1 MSDFTTAARPYANA
15 VFDLANQA
23 NALDSEALNS
33 WSDAL
38 ANLAAV
44 VSDAQMSELLDD
56 PDTGKMEKGELI
68 LSVLGDKLNQQQQNL
83 VKLMAENGRL
93 KIMTDV
99 VAQFEVE
106 RAKAENK
113 IEAEVVSAFEL
124 SAEQTS
130 ELVNTLKNKLGCDVT
145 LTTTVDESLIGGVI
159 ITAGDTIID
168 ASMKSQLDSLA
179 LSLGR

>member
-15 VFDLANQA
+15 VYDTAREN
-23 NALDSEALNS
+23 NALDS

-38 ANLAAV
+38 ANLANV
-44 VSDAQMSELLDD
+44 ISDSQMSELLDN
-56 PDTGKMEKGELI
+56 PELGKIQKGELVI
-68 LSVLGDKLNQQQQNL
+68 QVLGDKLTEQQQNL

-93 KIMTDV
+93 KLMPDV
-99 VAQFEVE
+99 VEQFEVA

-113 IEAEVVSAFEL
+113 IDAEVISAFEL
-124 SAEQTS
+124 TAEQTN
-130 ELVNTLKNKLGCDVT
+130 ELVNTLKNKLGCDIT
-145 LTTTVDESLIGGVI
+145 LTTTIDESLIGGVVI
-159 ITAGDTIID
+159 KAGDTIID

>member
-15 VFDLANQA
+15 VYDTAHEN
-23 NALDSEALNS
+23 SALNS
-33 WSDAL
+33 WGDAL
-38 ANLAAV
+38 ANIANV
-44 VSDAQMSELLDD
+44 VNDSQMSELLDN
-56 PDTGKMEKGELI
+56 PKLGKVQKGELLI
-68 LSVLGDKLNQQQQNL
+68 QVLGDKLTQQQQNL

-93 KIMTDV
+93 KLMPDV
-99 VAQFEVE
+99 VAQFEVA

-113 IEAEVVSAFEL
+113 IEAQVISAFEL
-124 SAEQTS
+124 SAEQTN
-130 ELVNTLKNKLGCDVT
+130 ELVNTLKNKLGCEIT

-159 ITAGDTIID
+159 IKAGDTIID

>member
-15 VFDLANQA
+15 VFDLANETST
-23 NALDSEALNS
+23 LDS
-33 WSDAL
+33 WGDAL

-44 VSDAQMSELLDD
+44 VSDAQMSELLDN
-56 PDTGKMEKGELI
+56 PETGKTQKGEL
-68 LSVLGDKLNQQQQNL
+68 LLQVLGDKLNQQQQNL

-93 KIMTDV
+93 KIMPDV
-99 VAQFEVE
+99 GEQFEVA

-113 IEAEVVSAFEL
+113 IEAEVISAFEL
-124 SAEQTS
+124 TAEQTS
-130 ELVNTLKNKLGCDVT
+130 ELVTTLKNKLGCDVT
-145 LTTTVDESLIGGVI
+145 LTTTIDESLIGGVVI
-159 ITAGDTIID
+159 KAGDTIID

>member
-15 VFDLANQA
+15 VYDTAHEN
-23 NALDSEALNS
+23 NALNS
-33 WSDAL
+33 WGDAL
-38 ANLAAV
+38 ANMANV
-44 VSDAQMSELLDD
+44 VNDSQMSELLDN
-56 PDTGKMEKGELI
+56 PKLGKVQKGELLI
-68 LSVLGDKLNQQQQNL
+68 QVLGDKLTQQQQNL

-93 KIMTDV
+93 KLMPDV
-99 VAQFEVE
+99 VAQFEVA

-113 IEAEVVSAFEL
+113 IEAQVISAFEL
-124 SAEQTS
+124 SAEQTN
-130 ELVNTLKNKLGCDVT
+130 ELVNTLKNKLGCEIT

-159 ITAGDTIID
+159 IKAGDTIID

>member
-15 VFDLANQA
+15 VYDTAREN
-23 NALDSEALNS
+23 NALDS

-38 ANLAAV
+38 ANLANV
-44 VSDAQMSELLDD
+44 ISDSQMSELIDN
-56 PDTGKMEKGELI
+56 PESGKIQKGELVI
-68 LSVLGDKLNQQQQNL
+68 QILGDKLTEQQQNL

-93 KIMTDV
+93 KLMPDV
-99 VAQFEVE
+99 VEQFEVA

-113 IEAEVVSAFEL
+113 IDAEVISAFEL
-124 SAEQTS
+124 TAEQTN
-130 ELVNTLKNKLGCDVT
+130 ELVNTLKKKLGCDIT
-145 LTTTVDESLIGGVI
+145 LTTTIDESLIGGVVI
-159 ITAGDTIID
+159 KAGDTIID

>member
-15 VFDLANQA
+15 VYDTAHEN
-23 NALDSEALNS
+23 NALDS

-38 ANLAAV
+38 ANLANV
-44 VSDAQMSELLDD
+44 VNDAQMSKLLDD
-56 PDTGKMEKGELI
+56 PELGKIQKGELLI
-68 LSVLGDKLNQQQQNL
+68 QVLGDKLTEQQQNL

-93 KIMTDV
+93 KLMPDV
-99 VAQFEVE
+99 VEQFEVA

-113 IEAEVVSAFEL
+113 IEAEVISAFEL
-124 SAEQTS
+124 SAEQTNK
-130 ELVNTLKNKLGCDVT
+130 LVNTLKNKLGCEIT
-145 LTTTVDESLIGGVI
+145 LTTTIDESLIGGVI
-159 ITAGDTIID
+159 IKAGDTIID

>member
-15 VFDLANQA
+15 VYDTAREN
-23 NALDSEALNS
+23 NALDS

-38 ANLAAV
+38 ANLANV
-44 VSDAQMSELLDD
+44 TSDSQMSELLDN
-56 PDTGKMEKGELI
+56 PELGKIQKGELVI
-68 LSVLGDKLNQQQQNL
+68 QVLGDKLTEQQQNL

-93 KIMTDV
+93 KLMPDV
-99 VAQFEVE
+99 VEQFEVA

-113 IEAEVVSAFEL
+113 IDAEVISAFEL
-124 SAEQTS
+124 TAEQTN
-130 ELVNTLKNKLGCDVT
+130 ELVNTLKNKLGCDIT
-145 LTTTVDESLIGGVI
+145 LTTTIDESLIGGVVI
-159 ITAGDTIID
+159 KAGDTIID

>member
-1 MSDFTTAARPYANA
+1 MTDFTTAARPYANA
-15 VFDLANQA
+15 VYDIASETKT
-23 NALDSEALNS
+23 LDS

-44 VSDAQMSELLDD
+44 VSDAQISGLLAD
-56 PDTGKMEKGELI
+56 PDMGKQQKGELI
-68 LSVLGDKLNQQQQNL
+68 SQVLGDKLNEQQQNL

-93 KIMTDV
+93 SIMPDV
-99 VAQFEVE
+99 RDQFEVA

-113 IEAEVVSAFEL
+113 VDAEVISAFEL
-124 SAEQTS
+124 TAQQTD

-145 LTTTVDESLIGGVI
+145 LTTTVDKSLIGGVVI
-159 ITAGDTIID
+159 KAGDTIID

>member
-15 VFDLANQA
+15 VYDLASEA
-23 NALDSEALNS
+23 NALDS

-38 ANLAAV
+38 SNLAAV
-44 VSDAQMSELLDD
+44 VADQQVARMLNS
-56 PDTGKMEKGELI
+56 PDLGKEEKGKM
-68 LSVLGDKLNQQQQNL
+68 VLQIIGDKLDDKQQNL
-83 VKLMAENGRL
+83 VRLMAENGRL
-93 KIMTDV
+93 GLMADV
-99 VAQFEVE
+99 RDQFEVA

-124 SAEQTS
+124 TAEQTEQLAS
-130 ELVNTLKNKLGCDVT
+130 TLKNKLGCDIT
-145 LTTTVDESLIGGVI
+145 LTTSVDPSLIGGVI
-159 ITAGDTIID
+159 VKAGDTIID

>member
-15 VFDLANQA
+15 VYDTAREN
-23 NALDSEALNS
+23 NALDS

-38 ANLAAV
+38 ANLANV
-44 VSDAQMSELLDD
+44 ISDSQMSELLDN
-56 PDTGKMEKGELI
+56 PELGKIQKGELVI
-68 LSVLGDKLNQQQQNL
+68 QVLGDKLTEQQQNL

-93 KIMTDV
+93 KLMPDV
-99 VAQFEVE
+99 VEQFEVA

-113 IEAEVVSAFEL
+113 IDAEVISAFEL
-124 SAEQTS
+124 TAEQTN
-130 ELVNTLKNKLGCDVT
+130 ELVNTLKNKLGCDIT
-145 LTTTVDESLIGGVI
+145 LTTTIDKSLIGGVVI
-159 ITAGDTIID
+159 KAGDTIID

>member
-1 MSDFTTAARPYANA
+1 MTDFTTAARPYANA
-15 VFDLANQA
+15 VYDIASQA
-23 NALDSEALNS
+23 GALDS
-33 WSDAL
+33 WGDAL

-44 VSDAQMSELLDD
+44 VSDAHMSRLLNN
-56 PDTGKMEKGELI
+56 PEVGKQQKGDMLI
-68 LSVLGDKLNQQQQNL
+68 KVLGDKLDEQQQNL

-93 KIMTDV
+93 SIMPDV
-99 VAQFEVE
+99 RDQFEVA

-113 IEAEVVSAFEL
+113 VEAEVVSAFEL
-124 SAEQTS
+124 TAQQTD

-145 LTTTVDESLIGGVI
+145 LTTTVDESLIGGVVI
-159 ITAGDTIID
+159 KAGDTIID